1 MNIGKQIMKL
11 RLSKG
16 LSKEQLAQ
24 KIGISTSLISKCEN
38 NETNIPISVLIKI
51 SESLNS
57 KVIIHLV
64 NDNTPGIIK
73 FINKF
78 NIENEPV
85 KEVYLRYSSWCSE
98 NGLKSVSKPVFGRE
112 VKKQGYNSDTIIR
125 VNGKQ
130 KRVYKKV

>member
-1 MNIGKQIMKL
+1 MKL
-11 RLSKG
+11 RLSKE

-38 NETNIPISVLIKI
+38 NETNIPINVLIKI
-51 SESLNS
+51 SESLNC
-57 KVIIHLV
+57 KIIIHLV
-64 NDNTPGIIK
+64 NDNTPGVIK

-85 KEVYLRYSSWCSE
+85 KEVYLRYSAWCSE

-112 VKKQGYNSDTIIR
+112 VKKQGYNSDTVIR

>member
-1 MNIGKQIMKL
+1 MKL